1 MFRRMA
7 PSGNSLYGKI
17 SPDSNELNYEQ
28 CGGKVTADMIINQK
42 LNYHETNHYDY
53 SCGRP
58 PGGRLTRSE
67 VRAKG

>member
-1 MFRRMA
+1 M
-7 PSGNSLYGKI
+7 KI
-17 SPDSNELNYEQ
+17 KLNKLNYEQ